1 MCWIKAITVVPF
13 APSGGRGLFGLGEVG
28 GADPMLGLPV
38 LEAAAE
44 SNDTRG
50 RFAFPVLG
58 ES

>member
-1 MCWIKAITVVPF
+1 MCWIEAVTTVPF
-13 APSGGRGLFGLGEVG
+13 VPRGGRGLFGLGEVG
-28 GADPMLGLPV
+28 GPDPLLGLPA

-50 RFAFPVLG
+50 RFTLPVLG